1 MTMTTKTYIL
11 TVLFLM
17 SALCAQA
24 LDWHDKLVDE
34 LLKNPNVSKTVVVER
49 HRATHRIE
57 KANYKFEFPAKDY
70 GIAVGIRE
78 ALQKQSSKALKFS
91 IEGEEVLMQVEE
103 VPSIFYNY
111 KLSKSKGKYLFL
123 ISVSKD
129 SKPVALIEGDE
140 DIKGLVDEIEKFKVT
155 EVPDIMLAFE
165 GFSSS
170 ESENDGKVYEGKIY
184 TMHDGS
190 LRVAQLHHVIHDSYG
205 CPVDT
210 IYVLKNYDE
219 YINEKDKNIHNNL
232 DRRNKIIEDYKE
244 EVNKR
249 MEEILAKR
257 QNILNRREDILNRR
271 QDILNR
277 REDVLNRIN
286 RREDILN
293 RRQEILNGGKT
304 RFNLESSK
312 IYQTGD
318 TIRISI
324 KAIEKE
330 IIDSVLVIG
339 TKRVDNSAFAYVD
352 PDKISKI
359 ELRRK
364 SDQPNGDIRSIKLS
378 LKSDSGVDTPLMIL
392 NDQII
397 DKKGLEKLQPHDI
410 EEIIVLK
417 NKEALDRYGTKAKD
431 GVIILR
437 TK

>member
-1 MTMTTKTYIL
+1 MTTKTYIL

-17 SALCAQA
+17 SALWAQA

-34 LLKNPNVSKTVVVER
+34 LLKNSNVSKTVVVER

-70 GIAVGIRE
+70 GIAMEIRE

-91 IEGEEVLMQVEE
+91 IEGEEILMQVEE

-140 DIKGLVDEIEKFKVT
+140 DIKRLVDEIEKFKVT

-184 TMHDGS
+184 TMYDGS

-232 DRRNKIIEDYKE
+232 DRRDKIIEDYKA

-249 MEEILAKR
+249 KEEILARR
-257 QNILNRREDILNRR
+257 QDILNRREDILNRR
-271 QDILNR
+271 Q
-277 REDVLNRIN
+277 DVLNRIN

-293 RRQEILNGGKT
+293 RRQDILNGGKT
-304 RFNLESSK
+304 RFNVESSK

-330 IIDSVLVIG
+330 IIDSALIIG

-364 SDQPNGDIRSIKLS
+364 SDQPNGDIKSIKLS